1 MNRFPYRILFLCI
14 FLPPLC
20 YILTIQGLESYWQRR
35 ESERLNRIIVQDQEA
50 LYEGRYSLVEEI
62 NRNIGKYLSESLKYR
77 LGVRARI
84 LVKTGDNR
92 ILYPVAELEPGTA
105 GTEDDPLDAA
115 HYMAVA
121 TENYRLLNEGLV
133 VSLNLK
139 VAHNS
144 WISNSILLV
153 YLLAAALVLRAF
165 VRRGMRRVEALE
177 ADRRAVIER
186 LSGQLDQTR
195 GALKEIEAKQNG
207 YLRRIEHLSKDKEG
221 LSKDV
226 DALLEEMEELE
237 TGLQS
242 QKDLKEELEQ
252 EALRL
257 REELDRLREKTRHP
271 RKRQKQAAAAAKRFR
286 VLYKNLTFTERAL
299 TGFSGLTGE
308 FQLKAEEVIQHLD
321 RDDSLVSVR
330 RKVFGKGGKMNVLEV
345 DFSYSGR
352 LYYQKDTRGRITVL
366 AIGTKNTQEQ
376 DLAYL
381 ESIR

>member
-165 VRRGMRRVEALE
+165 VRSGRRRVEALE

>member
-139 VAHNS
+139 VPHNS

-237 TGLQS
+237 TGLQC

-257 REELDRLREKTRHP
+257 REELDRLREKTRQP

>member
-252 EALRL
+252 EAKAKAGGRRCQALPGPLQEPHLHGEGPYGLQRTHGGIPAQG
-257 REELDRLREKTRHP
+257 RGGYSAP
-271 RKRQKQAAAAAKRFR
+271 R
-286 VLYKNLTFTERAL
+286 
-299 TGFSGLTGE
+299 SG
-308 FQLKAEEVIQHLD
+308 
-321 RDDSLVSVR
+321 
-330 RKVFGKGGKMNVLEV
+330 
-345 DFSYSGR
+345 
-352 LYYQKDTRGRITVL
+352 
-366 AIGTKNTQEQ
+366 
-376 DLAYL
+376 
-381 ESIR
+381 

>member
-257 REELDRLREKTRHP
+257 REELDRLRAKTRHP